1 MSEIDP
7 RAIISPSARLG
18 KCVKVAA
25 CAVVGDGVELGDGC
39 ILEPHAV
46 VKGPSK
52 FGRNNHF
59 HSFSIVGGD
68 PQDYTFTGQP
78 VRLEVGDANEFR
90 EFCTVHRGTL
100 KGDGTTRIGSHNLI
114 MAYAHIGHD
123 CNIGDYVTLINGSQ
137 LAGHSQ
143 VEDYATLSSFVL
155 VHQFTRIGRYSYIG
169 AGTIITQDVPPFSLI
184 VSSRDTHCY
193 GINRVG
199 LERRGFSPERI
210 KAVEKAFRYL
220 LRSKLNTSQALEKM
234 RGTLADSE
242 DVSTLIRF
250 IESTTERGLTK

>member
-7 RAIISPSARLG
+7 RAIVSPSARLG
-18 KCVKVAA
+18 QCVKVGA
-25 CAVVGDGVELGDGC
+25 CAVVGDDVELGDGC
-39 ILEPHAV
+39 VLEPHAV

-52 FGRNNHF
+52 FGRKNHF
-59 HSFSIVGGD
+59 HSFCIVGGD

-78 VRLEVGDANEFR
+78 VRLEVGDGNVFR

-100 KGDGTTRIGSHNLI
+100 KGDGTTRMGSGSLI

-123 CNIGDYVTLINGSQ
+123 CFIGDHVTLINGAQ
-137 LAGHSQ
+137 LAGHSR

-155 VHQFTRIGRYSYIG
+155 VHQFTRIGCYSYIG

-184 VSSRDTHCY
+184 VSSRETRCY

-199 LERRGFSPERI
+199 LERRGFSPERLHAI
-210 KAVEKAFRYL
+210 EKAFRYL

-242 DVSTLIRF
+242 DVLTLIRF

>member
-7 RAIISPSARLG
+7 RAIVSPSARLG
-18 KCVKVAA
+18 QCVKVGA
-25 CAVVGDGVELGDGC
+25 CAVVGDDVELGDGC
-39 ILEPHAV
+39 VLEPHAV

-52 FGRNNHF
+52 FGRKNHF
-59 HSFSIVGGD
+59 HSFCIVGGD

-78 VRLEVGDANEFR
+78 VRLEVGDGNVFR

-100 KGDGTTRIGSHNLI
+100 KGDGTTRMGSDSLI

-123 CNIGDYVTLINGSQ
+123 CFIGDHVTLINGAQ
-137 LAGHSQ
+137 LAGHSR

-155 VHQFTRIGRYSYIG
+155 VHQFTRIGCYSYIG

-184 VSSRDTHCY
+184 VSSRETRCY

-199 LERRGFSPERI
+199 LERRGFSPERLHAI
-210 KAVEKAFRYL
+210 EKAFRYL

-242 DVSTLIRF
+242 DVLTLIRF